1 MKYNQG
7 LFYAWVPKSVMLLLI
22 VVIALIFFGVS
33 AIYTPNITYLVG
45 STGAMSEYYLWANYA
60 SVVGMGAVMPLIV
73 RIKARFRT
81 KEILVG
87 SLTGIALLFIVMGTT
102 HQPQVII
109 GASFLIGVFKM
120 LGMMEV
126 VLPLMFIL
134 SKDGNRGR
142 FYSIFY
148 TAVLLVTQVS
158 AYYITKISYYAN
170 WQFGYLVYASICLVA
185 ALICLVFQHNQR
197 FMRKVPLFYIDW
209 LSVLL
214 YVSSFMILGYV
225 LAFGKQQNWFESDQ
239 IKYAILTFLLLVF
252 AFFLRQQLL
261 TRPFLSLKA
270 FNKNNVRHGIVMLL
284 CLGMYLAT
292 TNLQNTFAMGV
303 LGYNALTNASLN
315 IMMIPGLLTGAI
327 IAYKWFNRLV
337 PIRLLTFL
345 GFASFML
352 YTVMMYFFMV
362 PELNY
367 NLWLLPQF
375 FKGMGMSILFIV
387 IWYYTLDKLDIPSLL
402 SLIGFVL
409 LWRTFISLGIFSAL
423 FTWLQYKL
431 QLQSMSN
438 LAVYLDDV
446 WLIQSGGNVNLSAMQ
461 LNAILAANKIIF
473 GFINILGIG
482 ILLYVLF
489 HHYGRTKDVLTR
501 IRLSKIGQLWISSKD
516 QEKIEEELAE

>member
-1 MKYNQG
+1 MYNQG
-7 LFYAWVPKSVMLLLI
+7 LFYSWVPKPVMLLLI
-22 VVIALIFFGVS
+22 VVIALIFFGVNG
-33 AIYTPNITYLVG
+33 IYTPNITYLVG

-60 SVVGMGAVMPLIV
+60 CVVGMGTVMPLIV

-81 KEILVG
+81 KEILVV
-87 SLTGIALLFIVMGTT
+87 SLTGIALLFVVMGTT

-148 TAVLLVTQVS
+148 TVVLIVTQV
-158 AYYITKISYYAN
+158 AGYYITKISYYAN

-185 ALICLVFQHNQR
+185 ALICIVFQHNQR
-197 FMRKVPLFYIDW
+197 FMRKVPLYYIDW

-214 YVSSFMILGYV
+214 YISSFMILGYI
-225 LAFGKQQNWFESDQ
+225 LAFGKQQDWFKSVH
-239 IKYAILTFLLLVF
+239 IKYATLSFFILAF
-252 AFFLRQQLL
+252 AFFIRQKVL

-270 FNKNNVRHGIVMLL
+270 FKKNNVRHGIIMLL
-284 CLGMYLAT
+284 LLGMYLAT
-292 TNLQNTFAMGV
+292 TNLQNTFAMGI

-315 IMMIPGLLTGAI
+315 MMMIPGLLVGAI
-327 IAYKWFNRLV
+327 ISYKWFNHLY
-337 PIRLLTFL
+337 PIRMLLFT
-345 GFASFML
+345 GFASFMM
-352 YTVMMYFFMV
+352 YTIVMYFFMV

-367 NLWLLPQF
+367 HLWLLPQF
-375 FKGMGMSILFIV
+375 FKGMGMGILFIV

-409 LWRTFISLGIFSAL
+409 LWRTFISLGIFSSL

-431 QLQSMSN
+431 QLQSLSN
-438 LAVYLDDV
+438 LAVYLDDT
-446 WLIQSGGNVNLSAMQ
+446 LLMQAGGSINLTSVQ

-473 GFINILGIG
+473 GFLNILGIG
-482 ILLYVLF
+482 VLLYVLF

-501 IRLSKIGQLWISSKD
+501 IRMSKIGQLWISTKD
-516 QEKIEEELAE
+516 REKIDEQLHT

>member
-1 MKYNQG
+1 MYNQG
-7 LFYAWVPKSVMLLLI
+7 LFHSWVPKSVMLLLI

-45 STGAMSEYYLWANYA
+45 STGAMSEYFLWANYA
-60 SVVGMGAVMPLIV
+60 SVVGMGTVMPLIV

-87 SLTGIALLFIVMGTT
+87 SLTGIALLYMVMGTT

-148 TAVLLVTQVS
+148 TAVLIVTQL
-158 AYYITKISYYAN
+158 AGYYITKISYYAN
-170 WQFGYLVYASICLVA
+170 WQFGYLFYAAICLGA
-185 ALICLVFQHNQR
+185 ALVCIVFQHNQR
-197 FMRKVPLFYIDW
+197 FMRKVPLYYIDW
-209 LSVLL
+209 LSVVL
-214 YVSSFMILGYV
+214 YISSFMVLGYI
-225 LAFGKQQNWFESDQ
+225 LAFGKQQDWFRSNH
-239 IKYAILTFLLLVF
+239 IVYATLSFVTLTFV
-252 AFFLRQQLL
+252 FFLRQSVL

-270 FNKNNVRHGIVMLL
+270 FKKNNVRHGIIMLL
-284 CLGMYLAT
+284 FLGMYLAT

-315 IMMIPGLLTGAI
+315 MMMIPGLFVGAI
-327 IAYKWFNRLV
+327 IAYKWFNRLI
-337 PIRLLTFL
+337 PIRMLMFA
-345 GFASFML
+345 GFASFVI
-352 YTVMMYFFMV
+352 YTLMMYFYMV

-375 FKGMGMSILFIV
+375 FKGMGMSMLFIV

-409 LWRTFISLGIFSAL
+409 LWRTFISLGIFSSL

-431 QLQSMSN
+431 QVQGVSN

-446 WLIQSGGNVNLSAMQ
+446 WLMQSAGNISFSTVQ
-461 LNAILAANKIIF
+461 INAILSANKIIF
-473 GFINILGIG
+473 GLLNIMGIG
-482 ILLYVLF
+482 ILFYALF

-516 QEKIEEELAE
+516 REKIDEELGEM

>member
-1 MKYNQG
+1 MYNQG
-7 LFYAWVPKSVMLLLI
+7 LFHSWVPKSVMLLLL

-60 SVVGMGAVMPLIV
+60 SVVGMGTVMPLIV

-87 SLTGIALLFIVMGTT
+87 SLTGIALLYMVMGTT

-148 TAVLLVTQVS
+148 TAVLIVTQI
-158 AYYITKISYYAN
+158 AGYYITKVSYYAN
-170 WQFGYLVYASICLVA
+170 WQFGYLFYAALCLVTA
-185 ALICLVFQHNQR
+185 MVCIVFQHNQR
-197 FMRKVPLFYIDW
+197 FMRKVPLYYIDW
-209 LSVLL
+209 MSVLL
-214 YVSSFMILGYV
+214 YISSFMVLGYI
-225 LAFGKQQNWFESDQ
+225 LAFGKQQDWFNSTHIQ
-239 IKYAILTFLLLVF
+239 YATASFVLLTF
-252 AFFLRQQLL
+252 AFFFRQQLL

-270 FNKNNVRHGIVMLL
+270 FKKNNVRHGIVMLL
-284 CLGMYLAT
+284 FLGMYLAT

-315 IMMIPGLLTGAI
+315 VMMIPGLVVGAI
-327 IAYKWFNRLV
+327 IAYKWFNRLI
-337 PIRLLTFL
+337 PIRMLTFM
-345 GFASFML
+345 GFAAFML
-352 YTVMMYFFMV
+352 YTIMMYFFMV

-367 NLWLLPQF
+367 TMWLLPMF

-387 IWYYTLDKLDIPSLL
+387 IWYYTLDQLDIPSLL

-423 FTWLQYKL
+423 FTWVQY
-431 QLQSMSN
+431 QLQVQSLSN

-446 WLIQSGGNVNLSAMQ
+446 LLIQTGGNLSFNTVQ

-473 GFINILGIG
+473 GFLNILGIG
-482 ILLYVLF
+482 ILLYALF

-501 IRLSKIGQLWISSKD
+501 IRLSKIGQLWISRKD
-516 QEKIEEELAE
+516 REKIEEDLGR